1 MTNFQKV
8 FTRQMSSAN
17 VTTAKSEEKRLEDD
31 QYVPPSGHIS
41 FLKNW
46 DSDGGAGHASMV
58 TLGGVRMQESRTWKY
73 ASELFSRSLAWSSES
88 FNTGDLL
95 RFSSN
100 NN

>member
-58 TLGGVRMQESRTWKY
+58 TLGGVRMQESRTSFKE
-73 ASELFSRSLAWSSES
+73 AKRTFLIPERGNMIFFLLEPFS
-88 FNTGDLL
+88 
-95 RFSSN
+95 
-100 NN
+100 